1 MSQGKLQQGHLGQAL
16 PRLPST
22 SEPTSPECATLLHLL
37 QDFYKAG
44 GRLPDG
50 VWEEI
55 LLAVAEVEAAY
66 GAKFADPAD
75 PLLFSVR
82 SGAAVSMPV
91 SALRAAS
98 VVPARQTCHAGDG
111 PRQELPLLPC

>member
-1 MSQGKLQQGHLGQAL
+1 MPPA
-16 PRLPST
+16 
-22 SEPTSPECATLLHLL
+22 L

-55 LLAVAEVEAAY
+55 LAAVAEVEAAY

-91 SALRAAS
+91 SVGPGGSGSARRA
-98 VVPARQTCHAGDG
+98 PACTPGCTCDFRGWWE
-111 PRQELPLLPC
+111 PQLSSY